1 MDRRK
6 FGGMVTMVVSFIWLD
21 FLKVP
26 THSGLP
32 YTSLGCDVLAG
43 KIKNSK
49 RHNIIS
55 LSSREMFHSGN
66 KGIYL

>member
-1 MDRRK
+1 MGRRK
-6 FGGMVTMVVSFIWLD
+6 FGGMATMVVFFIWLD

-26 THSGLP
+26 SHSGVP

-43 KIKNSK
+43 KIKKSK

-55 LSSREMFHSGN
+55 LSSREMFYSEN
-66 KGIYL
+66 EGIYL